1 MHIAFYREVKE
12 FTQEI
17 VNLHL
22 GLYNRYFPYWES
34 SGSMGSPNEM
44 MA

>member
-22 GLYNRYFPYWES
+22 GLYKRSTYDPC
-34 SGSMGSPNEM
+34 GSEWDYPVTREL
-44 MA
+44 